1 MRNTVLMMMLSFT
14 ATAVNAQGATA
25 TLPALKPTPTSS
37 IGTTTTATKKPSNTG
52 EIFRWTDAK
61 GRVQYGAEVPEEY
74 RAKARKVDSTI
85 NVVKPP
91 VPANIGQRAPA
102 AQPEPSQPAARKP
115 VTEREKCEAAWQE
128 YQASQEC
135 FNQFRRGVAGAGR
148 GTGLLPEAQ
157 NKCKDVTEPAPCR

>member
-1 MRNTVLMMMLSFT
+1 MRNAVLTLMFSF
-14 ATAVNAQGATA
+14 AAAAVNAQGATA
-25 TLPALKPTPTSS
+25 TLPAIKPTPTSS
-37 IGTTTTATKKPSNTG
+37 IGTTTTTKKPNNTG

-61 GRVQYGAEVPEEY
+61 GGVQYGTEVPEEY
-74 RAKARKVDSTI
+74 RAKARKVDGSI
-85 NVVKPP
+85 NIVKS
-91 VPANIGQRAPA
+91 PAPASVGQRAPA
-102 AQPEPSQPAARKP
+102 AQPESSQSAVRKP

-128 YQASQEC
+128 YQASQVC